1 MLHWLKAAESHT
13 KPFGEK
19 QGAFV
24 IVAIDLPTKPHTHFP
39 VSNGGVFDCKAECAF
54 RNASEGLS
62 LLPEDTAH

>member
-24 IVAIDLPTKPHTHFP
+24 IVAIDLPIKYFSYSDR
-39 VSNGGVFDCKAECAF
+39 VMLN
-54 RNASEGLS
+54 S
-62 LLPEDTAH
+62 L

>member
-24 IVAIDLPTKPHTHFP
+24 IVAIDLPT
-39 VSNGGVFDCKAECAF
+39 
-54 RNASEGLS
+54 GL
-62 LLPEDTAH
+62 